1 MKIEVWTEYGPQNSK
16 PIFDAF
22 IKSLQDAGDTVVLN
36 RSCNADV
43 AVIWSVLWRGRMENY
58 KRIWDEFRSTGRPVI
73 VLEVGGLRRNES
85 FKIGING
92 INRQADFANQEF
104 DGKRWPLFKHTL
116 KPWNPTGDIIVIC
129 GQHDASEQWKGL
141 PKMSTWIEQQIS
153 EIRKYTARPILVRP
167 HPRNTIQF
175 KESDFQNV
183 KVRLPKRDF
192 RTYDDTDFKNTLERT
207 WAVVNHSSNP
217 AMEAIISGVPV
228 FISEDSLCH
237 DVGNLKLCD
246 INTPAM
252 PNRLG
257 WAQKLAYTEWFK
269 DEIEQGLPW
278 TRIKARL
285 EEKYLK

>member
-1 MKIEVWTEYGPQNSK
+1 MRLEVWTDHGPQNSK

-22 IKSLQDAGDTVVLN
+22 VKSLKDAGDTVYLN
-36 RSCNADV
+36 KSANADV
-43 AVIWSVLWRGRMENY
+43 AVIWSVLWRGRMEQY
-58 KRIWDEFRSTGRPVI
+58 KRIWNDYRSRGKPVI

-92 INRQADFANQEF
+92 INRDADFANQTF
-104 DGKRWPLFKHTL
+104 DDKRWPLFRHTL
-116 KPWNPTGDIIVIC
+116 KQWNPTGDMIVIC

-141 PKMSTWIEQQIS
+141 PRMEKWIIQQIR
-153 EIRKYTARPILVRP
+153 EIRKYTTRPILVRP

-175 KESDFQNV
+175 KESDFENV

-192 RTYDDTDFKNTLERT
+192 RTYDDTDFKVTLERT

-217 AMEAIISGVPV
+217 AMEAVIRGIPV
-228 FISEDSLCH
+228 FVSESSLCH
-237 DVGNLKLCD
+237 DVGNIELAD

-252 PNRLG
+252 PSRLN
-257 WAQKLAYTEWFK
+257 WANWLSYTEWFK
-269 DEIEQGLPW
+269 DEIEAGLPW
-278 TRIKARL
+278 ARIRKRL